1 MLDQIETGYEAKFDF
16 PLREEGPAVPYLLA
30 SVPRAGSTHFSHLLW
45 RTGCLGAPLEYLN
58 FLPLGPY
65 GSAHNSPSLQS
76 QIWQSV
82 LQRRCS
88 PNGVFG
94 LKAFPQQFEQL
105 QRGNPSLLV
114 EVLSAVL
121 PRDRPRRIV
130 YLRRRDRVAHAVSY
144 ARANSSGV
152 WRREQEGHGAPLPEY
167 SQEAVEAA
175 ERGIALVENVWGR
188 MFSDLRITPLSLWQE
203 DVLADPSRSARQV
216 ADYLGVK
223 INPTSA
229 IDVPEIR
236 KQTVGDSLTW
246 IERYANSREPGRQSS
261 SS

>member
-1 MLDQIETGYEAKFDF
+1 
-16 PLREEGPAVPYLLA
+16 
-30 SVPRAGSTHFSHLLW
+30 
-45 RTGCLGAPLEYLN
+45 
-58 FLPLGPY
+58 
-65 GSAHNSPSLQS
+65 
-76 QIWQSV
+76 
-82 LQRRCS
+82 
-88 PNGVFG
+88 
-94 LKAFPQQFEQL
+94 
-105 QRGNPSLLV
+105 
-114 EVLSAVL
+114 
-121 PRDRPRRIV
+121 
-130 YLRRRDRVAHAVSY
+130 
-144 ARANSSGV
+144 
-152 WRREQEGHGAPLPEY
+152 
-167 SQEAVEAA
+167 
-175 ERGIALVENVWGR
+175 